1 MSDWEGIRR
10 GEDGGIQGGKN
21 FRGDGV
27 GPEGEKRKDE
37 AREREEG
44 WRIDRRGKRVARY
57 RTDERGE

>member
-1 MSDWEGIRR
+1 M